1 MSKSTL
7 NKPVALAI
15 GAAFASSLAVTSVA
29 AAATFALAAP
39 GQAQVLAAEDSGG
52 GDKGKEGACGEG
64 KCGGDMKGKGAAG
77 GGDKGKGKDK
87 GKEGACGE
95 GKCGGDMKPA
105 DPPK

>member
-1 MSKSTL
+1 MSKPSL
-7 NKPVALAI
+7 NKPVAIAI
-15 GAAFASSLAVTSVA
+15 GAAFASSLAVTSIA
-29 AAATFALAAP
+29 KAATLEMAAP
-39 GQAQVLAAEDSGG
+39 GQAQVLAAEGSCGG
-52 GDKGKEGACGEG
+52 NKGQEG
-64 KCGGDMKGKGAAG
+64 KCGGDSKGKGAA